1 MACCTKA
8 CRSKYTK
15 VSNTYRIPISSTDD
29 HPAAPSFAEI
39 GAGVSLGPNAARAM
53 KLIDPAIHAGFLRCA
68 TNNGWDDRKNFWFS
82 FRKGEVATS
91 DDSEFGTRFFD
102 LWCETG
108 QSSVHRAR
116 YLDELV
122 ALVPKE
128 IAHFG
133 KRLEEVED
141 KGDYVELRFA
151 DGTTAK
157 HDALIGC
164 DGIKSKVRQAVLGAD
179 HPAANAVFTGKYA
192 YRGLIP
198 MDSAAALLGDELAR
212 NSQMYLGRG
221 GHVLTFPIE
230 HGKTMNV
237 VAFSTKD
244 DMKWDDPEWVK
255 PLDRQAMERD
265 FEGWVPAVGKILS
278 LMGQPDMWAL
288 FNHLPAPT
296 YFKNRICVLG
306 DAAHAST
313 PHNGAGAGQAIEDA
327 LCMSRVM
334 AHVYSSENLPRAF
347 AAFDKVRRPR
357 SQRQVKQA
365 YESGWLYD
373 LQGEGIGEDWEKVKE
388 RLATKQKW
396 IWEHDLEGDVA
407 EALKVYQGESARL

>member
-1 MACCTKA
+1 MAP
-8 CRSKYTK
+8 KYELYPDRK
-15 VSNTYRIPISSTDD
+15 FSIAVVGG
-29 HPAAPSFAEI
+29 AAPSFAEI

-53 KLIDPAIHAGFLRCA
+53 KLIDPAIHAGFLKCA
-68 TNNGWDDRKNFWFS
+68 TNNGWDDRKNFWFA
-82 FRKGEVATS
+82 FRKGEDKS
-91 DDSEFGTRFFD
+91 SEFGTRFFD

-116 YLDELV
+116 FLDELV

-133 KRLEEVED
+133 KRLEDVED
-141 KGDYVELRFA
+141 KGDHVVLRFA

-157 HDALIGC
+157 HSALIGC
-164 DGIKSKVRQAVLGAD
+164 DGIKSKVRLAVLGPD

-198 MDSAAALLGDELAR
+198 MVDAAALLGDELGR
-212 NSQMYLGRG
+212 NSQMYLGHG
-221 GHVLTFPIE
+221 GHILTFPIE
-230 HGKTMNV
+230 HGRTMNV
-237 VAFSTKD
+237 VAFSTKED
-244 DMKWDDPEWVK
+244 GKWEDSEWVK
-255 PLDRQAMERD
+255 PLDREAMYRD
-265 FEGWVPAVGKILS
+265 FDGWVPAARKILS
-278 LMGQPDMWAL
+278 LMQKPDMWAL

-296 YFKNRICVLG
+296 YYKNRICMLG

-334 AHVYSSENLPRAF
+334 AHVYDSADVPRAF

-357 SQRQVKQA
+357 SQKQVQVA

-373 LQGEGIGEDWEKVKE
+373 LQAPGIGDDWEKVKK
-388 RLATKQKW
+388 RLATKQQW
-396 IWEHDLEGDVA
+396 LWEHDLGADVR
-407 EALKVYQGESARL
+407 EVIRIYQEESARL